1 MSKNPS
7 KNPSD
12 WKFKRFRIE
21 PELISQIENLANVR
35 GEQKGDII
43 AETMEWFIKNRSDG
57 TISPRYFASPNEAP
71 YTGIW
76 VTPDT
81 AKKLIAWRRQI
92 AKTLTELFTQL
103 SQGTSTKTKPDFN
116 RSNERFFFVL
126 SCNRRNGRDPSLTFL
141 RLDKPPARQHFLSYA
156 KLKSFCR
163 ISCLTRSGALLI

>member
-1 MSKNPS
+1 MSKSPS

-57 TISPRYFASPNEAP
+57 SISPRYFASPNEAP

-81 AKKLIAWRRQI
+81 AKKIDSMAQTDSQNSNRVIYTAIARYI
-92 AKTLTELFTQL
+92 DKDKT
-103 SQGTSTKTKPDFN
+103 
-116 RSNERFFFVL
+116 
-126 SCNRRNGRDPSLTFL
+126 
-141 RLDKPPARQHFLSYA
+141 
-156 KLKSFCR
+156 
-163 ISCLTRSGALLI
+163 